1 MNEANIQTGSV
12 MTALLSSSKLK
23 ENLTELHI
31 IVRTTGFKVR
41 VEVSS
46 QSMGINFLVVQ
57 PNIRPPNDEDSL

>member
-31 IVRTTGFKVR
+31 IVRTTGLIKAFDFHFGYKKLEKVDN
-41 VEVSS
+41 VSRNCWKS
-46 QSMGINFLVVQ
+46 VF
-57 PNIRPPNDEDSL
+57 